1 MSQFLTGRRRWL
13 ASTGAMVALSLAGGR
28 PARAADP
35 IEVPGAGYRYV
46 PGNPVYAT
54 GAVALPGFEIVHAL
68 LDDWLPLD
76 AGYAAVESHLRAV
89 GRPMQALCGMELR
102 LPRQLSL
109 DEFRAFNAPYVER
122 LVRWGLLGQGSNP
135 VSRTNVAPALEP
147 PEAPALHGFSY
158 CVPSAGAAGGDFV
171 MSGMT
176 ESGPGG
182 IVAPGDVS
190 PAGLRAKLD
199 FLVRAVDQRLT
210 GLGVSLATAAQVDFY
225 AAQPMEGLLAEL
237 LLPAIDRSAR
247 RGLRWHYGRPPV
259 TGAELELEA
268 RRFARE
274 VVVRA

>member
-1 MSQFLTGRRRWL
+1 MAQFLMGRRRWL
-13 ASTGAMVALSLAGGR
+13 ASTGAAAVLTLAGGR
-28 PARAADP
+28 PARSADAVD
-35 IEVPGAGYRYV
+35 VPVAGYRYL
-46 PGNPVYAT
+46 PGNPVYAV
-54 GAVALPGFEIVHAL
+54 GAVTLPGFEVVHAL

-76 AGYAAVESHLRAV
+76 AGYAAVEAHLQSV

-199 FLVRAVDQRLT
+199 FLVRAVDQRIT
-210 GLGVSLATAAQVDFY
+210 SLGVSLATPAQVDLY

-268 RRFARE
+268 RRFSRE
-274 VVVRA
+274 IVVHA